1 MIEKKKRG
9 VVSIGSDRERLR
21 ICLPSKLRKQ
31 LQSQG
36 FPVKKDIYTGM
47 SDTPKNRLRVEQVVE
62 IMNQDL
68 TNSVSAFD
76 PTLEKY
82 LNFLKP
88 KISSNGKVVTL
99 TGKSSMTIHDAW
111 DDWLAVKKTEI
122 EPSTFIAK
130 YTRLYSN
137 LLKPFYDRPIT
148 SEVATE
154 LVSYLQAK
162 ENKSGAKQCLSQLR
176 QAVGLK
182 VDKGEI
188 KFNPFVPFA
197 NSIKIPKK
205 SKQVEAEEDRK
216 AFSKE
221 DMETII
227 KAFYAYPSC
236 IDYAPIVEF
245 LFLTGCRPS
254 EVYSL
259 TWSNVDIFKSIKIKN
274 SLSVVTGEIKTTK
287 TGVSPR
293 FSLEGN
299 DRLNNLLLEL
309 KGRKNSEYVFTFKG
323 KRVSHEHLSGRWV
336 GRGEKS
342 LTKYP
347 NIVRKLAKEK
357 RIAQYLKFYATRHTY
372 ISLTANKIAE
382 KYPKEQLLS
391 ALKLLADSVGN
402 SLEMILEHY
411 LDLSTEVKLPSLD

>member
-9 VVSIGSDRERLR
+9 VVSIGSDRKRLR
-21 ICLPSKLRKQ
+21 ICLPSNLRKQ
-31 LQSQG
+31 LHSQG

-47 SDTPKNRLRVEQVVE
+47 RDTPQNRVRVEQVVE

-68 TNSVSAFD
+68 TNSLSAFD

-99 TGKSSMTIHDAW
+99 AGKSSMTIRDAW

-122 EPSTFIAK
+122 EPSTFTAK
-130 YTRLYSN
+130 YARLYSN

-254 EVYSL
+254 EAYSL
-259 TWSNVDIFKSIKIKN
+259 TWSNIDIFKSIKIKN

-287 TGVSPR
+287 TGVSR
-293 FSLEGN
+293 MFSLEGN
-299 DRLNNLLLEL
+299 DRLNNL
-309 KGRKNSEYVFTFKG
+309 
-323 KRVSHEHLSGRWV
+323 
-336 GRGEKS
+336 
-342 LTKYP
+342 
-347 NIVRKLAKEK
+347 
-357 RIAQYLKFYATRHTY
+357 
-372 ISLTANKIAE
+372 
-382 KYPKEQLLS
+382 
-391 ALKLLADSVGN
+391 
-402 SLEMILEHY
+402 
-411 LDLSTEVKLPSLD
+411 